1 MLKHES
7 NISTDRLKL
16 QKLMNRTIWN
26 FKILYNVRVQKVNG
40 IKFWEGPKGRDQ
52 IFKNIKFS
60 TVLNAVC

>member
-40 IKFWEGPKGRDQ
+40 IKFWEGSKGRY
-52 IFKNIKFS
+52 
-60 TVLNAVC
+60 